1 MPSKPKE
8 NHDKTQR
15 KFQVDASFLKQIPNN
30 QKNQKKGQDLVGLFS
45 GVRFGQIDCVFEF
58 FLFENW

>member
-1 MPSKPKE
+1 MPSKLKE
-8 NHDKTQR
+8 NHDKTQS

-30 QKNQKKGQDLVGLFS
+30 QKNQKKGQDLVRLFS